1 MIEAG
6 IIFLA
11 GIAIG
16 ALVASKIASVR
27 TSKMLHKRGEALRE
41 ITNYKWHIGDEN
53 DAVVITRIAMKG
65 LEHKHRGMGK

>member
-16 ALVASKIASVR
+16 SIITSKIATAR
-27 TSKMLHKRGEALRE
+27 TSKMLHKRGDALRE
-41 ITNYKWHIGDEN
+41 ITNHKWDTGDQN
-53 DAVVITRIAMKG
+53 DAVVITRIALEG
-65 LEHKHRGMGK
+65 LEHNHRRMSK